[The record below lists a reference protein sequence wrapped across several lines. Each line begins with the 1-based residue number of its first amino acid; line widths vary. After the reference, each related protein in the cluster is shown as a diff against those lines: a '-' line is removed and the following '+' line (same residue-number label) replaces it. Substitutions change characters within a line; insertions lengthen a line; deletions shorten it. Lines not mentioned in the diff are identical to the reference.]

1 MRVLHKI
8 VQAEPKLLQ
17 NLALVRE
24 NLGLVLCIPLW
35 NEKRARLVRVHKR
48 VCKNWSVIILC
59 CCDFIRNCYCESY
72 RTTQFELLEWL
83 LSSLVVHSVKHQQK
97 FPVSN

>member
-35 NEKRARLVRVHKR
+35 NEKRARLVRVHKL
-48 VCKNWSVIILC
+48 VWKNRSVVILY
-59 CCDFIRNCYCESY
+59 FCESY